1 MCEVMVFFAEL
12 DDIVFE
18 CGMTDETVGGVDV
31 EGAAVGVGARCG
43 VGVVA
48 EVVLVMTAFLIWYR
62 ESAPPLTEVF

>member
-31 EGAAVGVGARCG
+31 EGAAVGVGARSG
-43 VGVVA
+43 VGLVA
-48 EVVLVMTAFLIWYR
+48 EEGCIGDDGIFDLV
-62 ESAPPLTEVF
+62 